1 MMKIKW
7 TGLLFILLCSSYSL
21 ARGVS
26 PAPFEILTP
35 TIGGSGCKAGSAFA
49 FVAQAD
55 RLVRLKFGNLM
66 AESGGTLGPLS
77 RKNCG
82 LVIPVQ
88 VNPGYSIALPNV
100 ELNGAAEITDE
111 AKISLDVGIFFSGQ
125 EGPNFKKEF
134 LQTESFQF
142 LSQINE
148 SQWSPCGQ
156 SVNLRVSIGLLAKNT
171 SRAGISSLKLM
182 DGLVQPLKWKRC

>member
-7 TGLLFILLCSSYSL
+7 TGLLFILLCSSFSL

-66 AESGGTLGPLS
+66 AESGGTLGPLI
-77 RKNCG
+77 RKNCD

-100 ELNGAAEITDE
+100 ELNGSVEIMDD
-111 AKISLDVGIFFSGQ
+111 AKVSLNVGIFFSGQ
-125 EGPNFKKEF
+125 EGSSFKKEF

-148 SQWSPCGQ
+148 SEWSACGQ
-156 SVNLRVSIGLLAKNT
+156 SVNLRVSISLLAKNT
-171 SRAGISSLKLM
+171 SRSAVSSLKLI